1 MKTVFYVGIFCLIS
15 ISISAQNDSQK
26 AYEIAKKTQ
35 ENMSGYKKYYAEMD
49 MVLTKENGKSFQ
61 RKVKT
66 YHLEQSNFSEK
77 TINIFDE
84 PADVKGTKMFS
95 QPDEKNTVDD
105 QWLFLP
111 ALSKTKR
118 IANENKSGP
127 FMGSELAFEDLG
139 SNKLTKFTYQ
149 LGGTKMRNGRECLI
163 LLMFP
168 VSKYS
173 GYHHVETWIDKE
185 RMLPTYSR
193 YFDKSNELVKV
204 LEEEL
209 RDFGKFSLP
218 SKMKVHNEKTG
229 RETVIVWKNFN
240 FNINIEEK
248 FFNANAFETMN

>member
-1 MKTVFYVGIFCLIS
+1 MKTIKFIGIFCLLSANIF
-15 ISISAQNDSQK
+15 AQNDAQK
-26 AYEIAKKTQ
+26 GYEIAKKAQ

-49 MVLTKENGKSFQ
+49 MVLTKENGKSYQ

-66 YHLEQSNFSEK
+66 YHLEQPNFSEK

-95 QPDEKNTVDD
+95 QSDEKSTADD

-111 ALSKTKR
+111 ALNKTKR

-149 LGGTKMRNGRECLI
+149 YVGIKVRNGQEHHVV
-163 LLMFP
+163 LLFP

-173 GYHHVETWIDKE
+173 GYHHIESWIDKE
-185 RMLPTYSR
+185 KMLPSYSR
-193 YFDKSNELVKV
+193 YFDKKNELVKI

-209 RDFGKFSLP
+209 KDFGKFSLP

-229 RETVIVWKNFN
+229 RETVIIWKNFN
-240 FNINIEEK
+240 FNSHVDEK
-248 FFNANAFETMN
+248 YFNANAFETMN